1 MKPKNICHNCKT
13 EQIKFKIEKPTLN
26 SVAFLS
32 SEMKPEKEIKKCTL
46 CNVSF
51 TISKKEHNEL
61 DSHQNKKLFMKS
73 LKSLNEG
80 QIEQIQNLVNLFI

>member
-13 EQIKFKIEKPTLN
+13 EQIKFKIE
-26 SVAFLS
+26 
-32 SEMKPEKEIKKCTL
+32 KPEKEIKKCTL